1 MMKKRFIFI
10 IVLAV
15 GVLCFFLWKNSS
27 QNCTSLLI
35 VGDSIGE
42 GAGASDPS
50 LKWYKYLIPYVKEHY
65 GDKLEITNVSMGGN
79 TSYAGYVRTMELDDG
94 KDYDIVIV
102 CYGENDKEE
111 KFSFY
116 YEQMLQAIRKRW
128 PSCQLITILE
138 SSQREYTPKMQDIQ
152 SLSAKYNAYVADIIA
167 AFEDSGIAYEE
178 LCDDG
183 THPNDEGQKVYFH
196 EVAQI
201 FDEIYTNE
209 QTKKASAAIKEM
221 EGETLSLLPSTFCYY
236 SKDKFEKADAL
247 TYKIVVEKNVNRI
260 GIDFACIS
268 GQQDIMIE
276 LDGQKIWEY
285 PYDWNYAFEQ
295 RYILEADNENRYVNE
310 VTVKF
315 SSEEQMK
322 KFYGIVLE

>member
-1 MMKKRFIFI
+1 MKKRFIVI
-10 IVLAV
+10 IVLVV
-15 GVLCFFLWKNSS
+15 GALCFFLWKNNT
-27 QNCTSLLI
+27 QNCTNLLI

-50 LKWYKYLIPYVKEHY
+50 LKWYKYLIPYVKENY

-102 CYGENDKEE
+102 CYGQNDEEEN
-111 KFSFY
+111 FSFY

-138 SSQREYTPKMQDIQ
+138 SSQRGYTPKIQDILL
-152 SLSAKYNAYVADIIA
+152 LSREYKAFVADTIA
-167 AFEDSGIAYEE
+167 AFEDSGMPYEE

-201 FDEIYTNE
+201 LDEIYMNVQAKE
-209 QTKKASAAIKEM
+209 DVDMIKGGD
-221 EGETLSLLPSTFCYY
+221 GEVYSLLPSTFCYY
-236 SKDKFEKADAL
+236 SKDKFEKVDAL
-247 TYKIVVEKNVNRI
+247 TYKVAIEKNVNRI
-260 GIDFACIS
+260 GIDFVCIS
-268 GQQDIMIE
+268 GHQEVMIA

-285 PYDWNYAFEQ
+285 PYDWNYGFEQ
-295 RYILEADNENRYVNE
+295 RHILEADNKERYVNE
-310 VTVKF
+310 VTVRF

-322 KFYGIVLE
+322 KFYGIILE